1 MELAATERFRDSLRR
16 FRDPNRVKARIQHI
30 VRAMESDPK
39 NWLRDFERIHTHAP
53 MVYREKISKGSRL
66 LFQVGEKLT
75 FLDYDEH
82 EIYRDWERNLS
93 GANVEQ
99 MISGASVLRLDDY
112 TLFPT
117 NRTLSPFAVTQGF
130 MSDNSDITVNAEA
143 EWDESWLLFL
153 TPRQMRYVL
162 QLEELITKEKE
173 FQVHWVWGGAGTG
186 KTVIALHLLQ
196 RLRSAVPGLSFDTP
210 NRARKYIEM
219 GNKDLAKIPN
229 SPQVDGV
236 HIIDDPTDYRY
247 VAESIKAAKKALVRS
262 VIVFMDPLQAQDE
275 RDAARFYMYSD
286 KESKGEMIILHECFR
301 QAENVGRPI
310 RDLVIQAFGY
320 EEKDIE
326 DENKGVEGFAYLEPR
341 LVDMLAVRVHFEREG
356 GIFEV
361 VEGDL
366 SQTIQSVAGR
376 IKQRYDLWEWTQPV
390 LLVWDDTLYEVR
402 KTYRGYF
409 DGISKLEIKY
419 SDASEVRGVEYQE
432 VVLVMLKDTYEDL
445 MKVSAN
451 PNDFRWHK
459 HSPLYVLL
467 SRAKDAVSI
476 ILV

>member
-16 FRDPNRVKARIQHI
+16 FRDPNRVKARIHHI
-30 VRAMESDPK
+30 LKSIESDPK

-66 LFQVGEKLT
+66 LFQVGDKIT

-93 GANVEQ
+93 GTSVEQ
-99 MISGASVLRLDDY
+99 MISKAQELKLDDY
-112 TLFPT
+112 NLFPSS
-117 NRTLSPFAVTQGF
+117 RTLSPFEVAQSF
-130 MSDNSDITVNAEA
+130 QSDNSEISVLAEA

-153 TPRQMRYVL
+153 THRQMRYVI
-162 QLEELITKEKE
+162 QLEELINKEKE
-173 FQVHWVWGGAGTG
+173 FRVHWVWGGAGTG

-196 RLRSAVPGLSFDTP
+196 RLRSSVPGLSFDTP

-219 GNKDLAKIPN
+219 GNKELAKIPN

-236 HIIDDPTDYRY
+236 HIIDDPTDYNY
-247 VAESIKAAKKALVRS
+247 VFESIKAAKKALVRS

-275 RDAARFYMYSD
+275 RDASRFYVYSE
-286 KESKGEMIILHECFR
+286 KEAKGEMIILHECFR

-320 EEKDIE
+320 EEKGIE
-326 DENKGVEGFAYLEPR
+326 DYNKGDEGFGFIEPR

-366 SQTIQSVAGR
+366 GQSVQSVTGR

-390 LLVWDDTLYEVR
+390 LLVWDDPLYEVR
-402 KTYRGYF
+402 KTYRNYF

-419 SDASEVRGVEYQE
+419 SDAIEVRGVEYQE
-432 VVLVMLKDTYEDL
+432 VVLIMLKASYDDL
-445 MKVSAN
+445 MKLSAN
-451 PNDFRWHK
+451 PKDFRWHR

>member
-1 MELAATERFRDSLRR
+1 MELAATDRFRDSLRR

-30 VRAMESDPK
+30 IKAMESDPK
-39 NWLRDFERIHTHAP
+39 NWLRDFERIHTHAS

-82 EIYRDWERNLS
+82 EIYRDWERNLT
-93 GANVEQ
+93 GTNVEQ
-99 MISGASVLRLDDY
+99 MILGAKTLFLDDY
-112 TLFPT
+112 TLFPS
-117 NRTLSPFAVTQGF
+117 NRTLSPFEVTQGF
-130 MSDNSDITVNAEA
+130 NSDNSDISVVAEA

-162 QLEELITKEKE
+162 ELEELVTKEKE
-173 FQVHWVWGGAGTG
+173 FRVHWVWGSAGTG

-196 RLRSAVPGLSFDTP
+196 RLRSLVPGLSFDTP

-219 GNKDLAKIPN
+219 GNKELSRIPN

-236 HIIDDPTDYRY
+236 HIIDDPTDFAY
-247 VAESIKAAKKALVRS
+247 VADSIKSAKKSMVRD

-275 RDAARFYMYSD
+275 RDASIFYVYSD
-286 KESKGEMIILHECFR
+286 KEATGEVIILHECFR

-320 EEKDIE
+320 DENDIE
-326 DENKGVEGFAYLEPR
+326 AENKGSEGFGFIEPR
-341 LVDMLAVRVHFEREG
+341 LVDALAVRVHFERQG

-361 VEGDL
+361 AEGDL
-366 SQTIQSVAGR
+366 NQSIQSVTGR
-376 IKQRYDLWEWTQPV
+376 IKQRYDLWDWTQPV
-390 LLVWDDTLYEVR
+390 LLVWEDSLYERR
-402 KTYRGYF
+402 KAYRTFF

-419 SDASEVRGVEYQE
+419 SDAIEVRGVEYQE
-432 VVLVMLKDTYEDL
+432 VVLIISKNSYNRL
-445 MKVSAN
+445 MEISAN
-451 PNDFRWHK
+451 PKDFRWHR
-459 HSPLYVLL
+459 HAPLYVLL

>member
-39 NWLRDFERIHTHAP
+39 NWLRDFERIHTHAS

-75 FLDYDEH
+75 FLDYDAH

-93 GANVEQ
+93 GSNVEQ

-117 NRTLSPFAVTQGF
+117 NRTLSPFTVAPRF
-130 MSDNSDITVNAEA
+130 RSDNSDITVMAEA

-196 RLRSAVPGLSFDTP
+196 RLMSAVPGLSFDTP

-219 GNKDLAKIPN
+219 GNKELAKIPN

-236 HIIDDPTDYRY
+236 HIIDDPTDYNY
-247 VAESIKAAKKALVRS
+247 VAQSIKLAKRALVRS

-275 RDAARFYMYSD
+275 RDAARFYVYSD

-320 EEKDIE
+320 EEKDVE
-326 DENKGVEGFAYLEPR
+326 DVNKGAEGFGFIEPR

-356 GIFEV
+356 GIFDV

-366 SQTIQSVAGR
+366 SQSIQSVAGR
-376 IKQRYDLWEWTQPV
+376 IKNRYDLWDWTQPV
-390 LLVWDDTLYEVR
+390 LLVWDDALYDIR

-409 DGISKLEIKY
+409 EGISKLEIKY
-419 SDASEVRGVEYQE
+419 SDAIEVRGVEYQE
-432 VVLVMLKDTYEDL
+432 VVLIMLKTGYEEL
-445 MKVSAN
+445 MEVSSN

-467 SRAKDAVSI
+467 SRAKDAVSL